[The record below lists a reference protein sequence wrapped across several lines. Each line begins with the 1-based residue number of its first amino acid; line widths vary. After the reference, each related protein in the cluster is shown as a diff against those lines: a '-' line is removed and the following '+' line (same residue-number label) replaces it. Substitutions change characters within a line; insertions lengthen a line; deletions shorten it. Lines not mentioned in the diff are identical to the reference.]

1 MYCGEQGRGG
11 GDNVEAFRFPP
22 GDAPLAVRDC
32 SRRVFCAG
40 MLTGALASVMSLG
53 GCAARR
59 NEAEGSAVPAKQ
71 KANHPSAQKTDAVS
85 RASWIAGLQQDIEAL
100 VEPYGDS
107 VSVYAV
113 ALDPQTF
120 ASLDGEVAV
129 APDARRVAASIIKL
143 PILAC
148 ALETVTAGELSL
160 DEQITVTQQDIV
172 GGSGSIQSR
181 GAGVSYSIDELLHAM
196 IAQSDNVAAN
206 LVIGRLGMDTVNET
220 CAALGLTQTVLA
232 RLMMDA
238 EAQAQGRENYTSARD
253 AAVVLQRLAA
263 GTIATPE
270 LCERAR
276 GYLLAQEDARGIV
289 EGVSGGVL
297 VAHKTGSLAN
307 AQHDAAIVYAERP
320 LRAGNP
326 HPRSRPRT
334 GLRPRA
340 RYLLCHLRPRSLLT
354 CGEIGIVFAVRRRI
368 QSLFHRNLEGRQLG
382 TSLFCRHFGN
392 VPNCH
397 LAPAP
402 GVSWL
407 G

>member
-53 GCAARR
+53 GCATRR
-59 NEAEGSAVPAKQ
+59 NEAGGSAVSVKQ
-71 KANHPSAQKTDAVS
+71 TSKRSSATKATAAPKS
-85 RASWIAGLQQDIEAL
+85 SWIAAIQQDIEAL

-107 VSVYAV
+107 VSVYSV

-129 APDARRVAASIIKL
+129 APDARHVAASIIKL

-172 GGSGSIQSR
+172 GGSGNIQSR
-181 GAGVSYSIDELLHAM
+181 DVGVSYSIDELLYAM

-206 LVIGRLGMDTVNET
+206 LVIGRLGMDMVNET

-253 AAVVLQRLAA
+253 AVAVLQQLAA

-289 EGVSGGVL
+289 EGVPGGVL

-320 LRAGNP
+320 YVLAILTQDLEREQALALERDISFAINARA
-326 HPRSRPRT
+326 HS
-334 GLRPRA
+334 
-340 RYLLCHLRPRSLLT
+340 
-354 CGEIGIVFAVRRRI
+354 
-368 QSLFHRNLEGRQLG
+368 
-382 TSLFCRHFGN
+382 
-392 VPNCH
+392 
-397 LAPAP
+397 
-402 GVSWL
+402 
-407 G
+407 

>member
-1 MYCGEQGRGG
+1 MYCGEQGWGG

-22 GDAPLAVRDC
+22 GDTPLAARDC

-40 MLTGALASVMSLG
+40 MLTGALASVMGLG

-59 NEAEGSAVPAKQ
+59 NEAGGSAVPAKQ
-71 KANHPSAQKTDAVS
+71 KANHPSAQKTEAVS
-85 RASWIAGLQQDIEAL
+85 QTSWIADLQQDIEAL

-172 GGSGSIQSR
+172 GGSGNIQSR

-206 LVIGRLGMDTVNET
+206 LIINRLGMDAVNET
-220 CAALGLTQTVLA
+220 CAALGLTQTVFA

-253 AAVVLQRLAA
+253 AAAVLQRLAS
-263 GTIATPE
+263 GTIATPR

-289 EGVSGGVL
+289 EGVPGGVL
-297 VAHKTGSLAN
+297 VAHKTGSLPN

-320 LRAGNP
+320 YVLAILTQDLEREQALALERDISSAIYARA
-326 HPRSRPRT
+326 HS
-334 GLRPRA
+334 
-340 RYLLCHLRPRSLLT
+340 
-354 CGEIGIVFAVRRRI
+354 
-368 QSLFHRNLEGRQLG
+368 
-382 TSLFCRHFGN
+382 
-392 VPNCH
+392 
-397 LAPAP
+397 
-402 GVSWL
+402 
-407 G
+407 

>member
-1 MYCGEQGRGG
+1 MYCGERSSGS
-11 GDNVEAFRFPP
+11 GDKVGSARLPH
-22 GDAPLAVRDC
+22 GDASLAAPDC
-32 SRRVFCAG
+32 SRRVFCAAAV
-40 MLTGALASVMSLG
+40 TGAFALAAGLG
-53 GCAARR
+53 GCAAHHS
-59 NEAEGSAVPAKQ
+59 EAKDFVDPAKQ
-71 KANHPSAQKTDAVS
+71 TSKRSSATKTTAAPKS
-85 RASWIAGLQQDIEAL
+85 SWIAAIQQDIEAL

-120 ASLDGEVAV
+120 DSLDGEVAV

-172 GGSGSIQSR
+172 GGSGNIRSR

-253 AAVVLQRLAA
+253 AAAVLQRLAA

-289 EGVSGGVL
+289 EGVPGGVL

-320 LRAGNP
+320 YVLAILTQDLEREQALALERDISFAINARA
-326 HPRSRPRT
+326 HS
-334 GLRPRA
+334 
-340 RYLLCHLRPRSLLT
+340 
-354 CGEIGIVFAVRRRI
+354 
-368 QSLFHRNLEGRQLG
+368 
-382 TSLFCRHFGN
+382 
-392 VPNCH
+392 
-397 LAPAP
+397 
-402 GVSWL
+402 
-407 G
+407 

>member
-1 MYCGEQGRGG
+1 M
-11 GDNVEAFRFPP
+11 
-22 GDAPLAVRDC
+22 
-32 SRRVFCAG
+32 
-40 MLTGALASVMSLG
+40 
-53 GCAARR
+53 
-59 NEAEGSAVPAKQ
+59 
-71 KANHPSAQKTDAVS
+71 
-85 RASWIAGLQQDIEAL
+85 
-100 VEPYGDS
+100 
-107 VSVYAV
+107 

-129 APDARRVAASIIKL
+129 APDVRRVAASIIKL

-172 GGSGSIQSR
+172 GGSGNIQSR

-206 LVIGRLGMDTVNET
+206 LVIGRLGMDTINET

-238 EAQAQGRENYTSARD
+238 EAQAQGRANYTSARD
-253 AAVVLQRLAA
+253 AAAVLQRLAA

-289 EGVSGGVL
+289 EGVPGGVL

-320 LRAGNP
+320 YVLAI
-326 HPRSRPRT
+326 
-334 GLRPRA
+334 
-340 RYLLCHLRPRSLLT
+340 LT
-354 CGEIGIVFAVRRRI
+354 QDLEREQALALERDISFAI
-368 QSLFHRNLEGRQLG
+368 NAHAHS
-382 TSLFCRHFGN
+382 
-392 VPNCH
+392 
-397 LAPAP
+397 
-402 GVSWL
+402 
-407 G
+407 

>member
-1 MYCGEQGRGG
+1 M
-11 GDNVEAFRFPP
+11 ATPSRFTPW
-22 GDAPLAVRDC
+22 R
-32 SRRVFCAG
+32 
-40 MLTGALASVMSLG
+40 LT
-53 GCAARR
+53 
-59 NEAEGSAVPAKQ
+59 
-71 KANHPSAQKTDAVS
+71 
-85 RASWIAGLQQDIEAL
+85 
-100 VEPYGDS
+100 
-107 VSVYAV
+107 
-113 ALDPQTF
+113 PQTF

-129 APDARRVAASIIKL
+129 APDARHVAASIIKL

-148 ALETVTAGELSL
+148 ALETVTAGGLSL

-172 GGSGSIQSR
+172 GGSGNIQSR

-232 RLMMDA
+232 RLMMDT

-253 AAVVLQRLAA
+253 AAAVLQRLAA

-289 EGVSGGVL
+289 EGVPGGVL

-320 LRAGNP
+320 YVLAILTQDLEREQALALERDISFAINARA
-326 HPRSRPRT
+326 HS
-334 GLRPRA
+334 
-340 RYLLCHLRPRSLLT
+340 
-354 CGEIGIVFAVRRRI
+354 
-368 QSLFHRNLEGRQLG
+368 
-382 TSLFCRHFGN
+382 
-392 VPNCH
+392 
-397 LAPAP
+397 
-402 GVSWL
+402 
-407 G
+407 

>member
-1 MYCGEQGRGG
+1 MVGSESVYCGEQGRGG
-11 GDNVEAFRFPP
+11 GENVEAFRFPP
-22 GDAPLAVRDC
+22 GDAPLAARDC

-59 NEAEGSAVPAKQ
+59 NEAEGSAVPVKQ
-71 KANHPSAQKTDAVS
+71 TSRRSSATTATAAPKS
-85 RASWIAGLQQDIEAL
+85 SWIAAIQQDIEAL
-100 VEPYGDS
+100 VESYGDS

-113 ALDPQTF
+113 ALDSQTF
-120 ASLDGEVAV
+120 ALLDGEVAV
-129 APDARRVAASIIKL
+129 APDTRRVAASIIKL

-148 ALETVTAGELSL
+148 ALETVAAGELSL
-160 DEQITVTQQDIV
+160 DEQITVAQQDIV
-172 GGSGSIQSR
+172 GGSGNIQSR
-181 GAGVSYSIDELLHAM
+181 GAGVSYSIDELLYAM

-220 CAALGLTQTVLA
+220 CAALGLTQTLLA
-232 RLMMDA
+232 RLMMDT

-253 AAVVLQRLAA
+253 AAAVLQRLAA

-289 EGVSGGVL
+289 EGVPGGVL

-320 LRAGNP
+320 YVLAI
-326 HPRSRPRT
+326 
-334 GLRPRA
+334 
-340 RYLLCHLRPRSLLT
+340 LT
-354 CGEIGIVFAVRRRI
+354 QDLEREKALALERDISFAVNARAH
-368 QSLFHRNLEGRQLG
+368 S
-382 TSLFCRHFGN
+382 
-392 VPNCH
+392 
-397 LAPAP
+397 
-402 GVSWL
+402 
-407 G
+407 

>member
-22 GDAPLAVRDC
+22 GDAPLAARDC

-59 NEAEGSAVPAKQ
+59 NEAEGSAVPVKQ
-71 KANHPSAQKTDAVS
+71 KANHPSAQKTEAVA
-85 RASWIAGLQQDIEAL
+85 RASWIDGLQQDIEAL
-100 VEPYGDS
+100 VEPYGGS
-107 VSVYAV
+107 ASVYAV

-129 APDARRVAASIIKL
+129 ASDARRVAASIIKL

-148 ALETVTAGELSL
+148 ALEVVTAGGLSL
-160 DEQITVTQQDIV
+160 DAQITVTQQDIV
-172 GGSGSIQSR
+172 GGSGNIQ
-181 GAGVSYSIDELLHAM
+181 SYSIDELLHTM

-238 EAQAQGRENYTSARD
+238 EAQAQGRENYMSARD
-253 AAVVLQRLAA
+253 AAAVLQRLAA

-320 LRAGNP
+320 YVLAILTQDLEREQALALERDISFAINARA
-326 HPRSRPRT
+326 HS
-334 GLRPRA
+334 
-340 RYLLCHLRPRSLLT
+340 
-354 CGEIGIVFAVRRRI
+354 
-368 QSLFHRNLEGRQLG
+368 
-382 TSLFCRHFGN
+382 
-392 VPNCH
+392 
-397 LAPAP
+397 
-402 GVSWL
+402 
-407 G
+407 

>member
-1 MYCGEQGRGG
+1 MVDLPR
-11 GDNVEAFRFPP
+11 
-22 GDAPLAVRDC
+22 
-32 SRRVFCAG
+32 
-40 MLTGALASVMSLG
+40 
-53 GCAARR
+53 
-59 NEAEGSAVPAKQ
+59 SA
-71 KANHPSAQKTDAVS
+71 
-85 RASWIAGLQQDIEAL
+85 
-100 VEPYGDS
+100 
-107 VSVYAV
+107 AV

-129 APDARRVAASIIKL
+129 APDVRRVAASIIKL

-172 GGSGSIQSR
+172 GGSGNIQSR
-181 GAGVSYSIDELLHAM
+181 GAGVSYSIDELLRAM

-206 LVIGRLGMDTVNET
+206 LVIGRLGMDTINET

-253 AAVVLQRLAA
+253 AAAVLQRLAA

-289 EGVSGGVL
+289 EGVPGGVL
-297 VAHKTGSLAN
+297 VAHKTGQPGECSARCRNRLRRA
-307 AQHDAAIVYAERP
+307 P

-326 HPRSRPRT
+326 HSRPRT
-334 GLRPRA
+334 RAGLGLGVRHLL
-340 RYLLCHLRPRSLLT
+340 RYLCPRPLLT
-354 CGEIGIVFAVRRRI
+354 WR
-368 QSLFHRNLEGRQLG
+368 
-382 TSLFCRHFGN
+382 
-392 VPNCH
+392 
-397 LAPAP
+397 
-402 GVSWL
+402 
-407 G
+407 

>member
-11 GDNVEAFRFPP
+11 GENVEAFRIPP
-22 GDAPLAVRDC
+22 GDAPLTARDC

-53 GCAARR
+53 GCAAHR
-59 NEAEGSAVPAKQ
+59 NEAEGSAAPVKQ
-71 KANHPSAQKTDAVS
+71 TSKRSFATKATAAPKS
-85 RASWIAGLQQDIEAL
+85 SWIAGLQQDIEAL
-100 VEPYGDS
+100 VEPYGGS
-107 VSVYAV
+107 ASVYAV

-129 APDARRVAASIIKL
+129 ASDARRVAASIIKL

-148 ALETVTAGELSL
+148 ALEAVTAGELSL

-172 GGSGSIQSR
+172 GGSGNIQSR

-232 RLMMDA
+232 RLMMDTD
-238 EAQAQGRENYTSARD
+238 AQAQGRENYTSARD
-253 AAVVLQRLAA
+253 AAAVLQRLAA

-289 EGVSGGVL
+289 EGVPGGVL

-320 LRAGNP
+320 YVLAILTQDLEREQALTLERDISFAIYTRAE
-326 HPRSRPRT
+326 T
-334 GLRPRA
+334 
-340 RYLLCHLRPRSLLT
+340 
-354 CGEIGIVFAVRRRI
+354 
-368 QSLFHRNLEGRQLG
+368 
-382 TSLFCRHFGN
+382 
-392 VPNCH
+392 
-397 LAPAP
+397 
-402 GVSWL
+402 
-407 G
+407 

>member
-1 MYCGEQGRGG
+1 
-11 GDNVEAFRFPP
+11 
-22 GDAPLAVRDC
+22 
-32 SRRVFCAG
+32 

-59 NEAEGSAVPAKQ
+59 NEAEGSAVPVKQ
-71 KANHPSAQKTDAVS
+71 TSKRSSATKATAAPKS
-85 RASWIAGLQQDIEAL
+85 SWIAAIQQDIEAL

-172 GGSGSIQSR
+172 GGSGNIQSR
-181 GAGVSYSIDELLHAM
+181 DVGVSYSIDELLYAM

-206 LVIGRLGMDTVNET
+206 LVIGRLGMDAVNET

-238 EAQAQGRENYTSARD
+238 EAQARGRENYTSARD
-253 AAVVLQRLAA
+253 AATVLQHLAA

-320 LRAGNP
+320 YVLAILTQDLEREQALALERDISFAINARA
-326 HPRSRPRT
+326 HS
-334 GLRPRA
+334 
-340 RYLLCHLRPRSLLT
+340 
-354 CGEIGIVFAVRRRI
+354 
-368 QSLFHRNLEGRQLG
+368 
-382 TSLFCRHFGN
+382 
-392 VPNCH
+392 
-397 LAPAP
+397 
-402 GVSWL
+402 
-407 G
+407 

>member
-22 GDAPLAVRDC
+22 GDAPLAARDC

-40 MLTGALASVMSLG
+40 MLTGALASVMGLG

-71 KANHPSAQKTDAVS
+71 KANHPSAQKTEAVS
-85 RASWIAGLQQDIEAL
+85 QTSWIADLQQDIEAL
-100 VEPYGDS
+100 VEPYGGSTS
-107 VSVYAV
+107 VCAV
-113 ALDPQTF
+113 ALDPQ
-120 ASLDGEVAV
+120 
-129 APDARRVAASIIKL
+129 
-143 PILAC
+143 

-172 GGSGSIQSR
+172 GGSGNIQSR

-253 AAVVLQRLAA
+253 AAAVLQRLAA

-289 EGVSGGVL
+289 EGVPGGVL

-320 LRAGNP
+320 YVLAI
-326 HPRSRPRT
+326 
-334 GLRPRA
+334 
-340 RYLLCHLRPRSLLT
+340 LT
-354 CGEIGIVFAVRRRI
+354 QDLEREQALALERDISFAI
-368 QSLFHRNLEGRQLG
+368 NAHAHS
-382 TSLFCRHFGN
+382 
-392 VPNCH
+392 
-397 LAPAP
+397 
-402 GVSWL
+402 
-407 G
+407 